1 MDQFYE
7 FYKSRRGTVLRVVSS
22 IYVQLLPLPRQRASL
37 SCTPLFGT
45 HCLHDL
51 LLVVRFP
58 AVGEGPDGG
67 SQPPHALVVPV
78 RSSYSSSARPLS
90 SVT

>member
-51 LLVVRFP
+51 LLV
-58 AVGEGPDGG
+58 GPLPRSWRG
-67 SQPPHALVVPV
+67 S
-78 RSSYSSSARPLS
+78 
-90 SVT
+90 